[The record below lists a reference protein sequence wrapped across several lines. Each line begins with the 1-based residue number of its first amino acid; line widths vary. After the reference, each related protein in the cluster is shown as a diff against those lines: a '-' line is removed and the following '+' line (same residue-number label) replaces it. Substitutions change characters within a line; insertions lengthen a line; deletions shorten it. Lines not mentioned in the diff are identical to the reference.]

1 MITRILEDTIMQKLG
16 TGKIIVILGPR
27 QSGKT
32 TLLKRIAE
40 KLPEKPL
47 WLNGDD
53 PEVRLQFSGISL
65 RNLQRYL
72 SGEKWV
78 FFDEA
83 QRIDN
88 VGLLLKMIIDNIP
101 GLQVIATGSSAFEL
115 GDRIKEPLT
124 GRKWEYYLYPLSFGE
139 MVRHHGLWEEQG
151 SLENR
156 MVFGYYPE
164 LVTSARDQRE
174 LLSQLTDSY
183 LYKDILTLDQIKKT
197 SKIEN
202 LLKSLAWQVGN
213 EVSYNELSKL
223 VGLDKETIEKYI
235 HYLEQVFIVFRLPSL
250 SRKLRNELK
259 RSRKIYFYDN
269 GIRNMI
275 IANLAPLSNRQD
287 TGALWENFLISERV
301 KFTHYQG
308 IYANRYFWRTHAQ
321 QEIDYIEDIDG
332 QLFAYEFK
340 WNPTKKTRF
349 PKSFQQA
356 YQNAKTFVI
365 QRDNYPEFLLP
376 RNL

>member
-1 MITRILEDTIMQKLG
+1 MQKLG

-40 KLPEKPL
+40 RLPGKPL
-47 WLNGDD
+47 WMNGDD
-53 PEVRLQFSGISL
+53 PEVRQRLNGISI
-65 RNLQRYL
+65 RNLQRFF
-72 SGEKWV
+72 SNEKCV

-83 QRIDN
+83 QRIEN

-124 GRKWEYYLYPLSFGE
+124 GRKWEYYLYPLSFME
-139 MVRHHGLWEEQG
+139 LVKHHGLWEEQG
-151 SLENR
+151 ALENR
-156 MVFGYYPE
+156 LVYGHYPE
-164 LVTSARDQRE
+164 VVTSSHNQRE
-174 LLSQLTDSY
+174 LLAQLTDSY

-197 SKIEN
+197 SKIEH
-202 LLKSLAWQVGN
+202 LLKAIAWQVGN
-213 EVSYNELSKL
+213 EVSYNALSQL

-235 HYLEQVFIVFRLPSL
+235 HCLEQVFILFRLPSFN
-250 SRKLRNELK
+250 RNLRNELK

-275 IANLAPLSNRQD
+275 IANLAPLNSRQD
-287 TGALWENFLISERV
+287 TGVLWENFLISERV
-301 KFTHYQG
+301 KYTHYQG
-308 IYANRYFWRTHAQ
+308 LYANKYFWRTHAQ
-321 QEIDYIEDIDG
+321 QEIDYLEDIDG
-332 QLFAYEFK
+332 QLFAYEFQ
-340 WNPTKKTRF
+340 WNPVSKVRF
-349 PKSFQQA
+349 PRSFQQA
-356 YQNAKTFVI
+356 YENAKTAVI
-365 QRDNYPEFLLP
+365 QRDNYSEFLLP